1 VDFKAFERYTFFV
14 LAKKKSRKYP
24 LASSKDFRGI
34 FMLKYVV
41 STVLCFGSAISCFSQ
56 EIPVEIELPFMTVHP
71 SIAYAA
77 SGNVHLM
84 LRDFELALED
94 FRKASICAEQSDPET
109 AEAVEF
115 FVLFGQAIAYDNL
128 QLREKSEQSLS
139 ALILSLHEDDDEEEE
154 IDYEDDEDS
163 IEFQNEIFK
172 MMLRLANLAP
182 SDDIREI
189 LISIVESGWEEEY
202 PKNIK

>member
-1 VDFKAFERYTFFV
+1 
-14 LAKKKSRKYP
+14 
-24 LASSKDFRGI
+24 
-34 FMLKYVV
+34 MLKYVV

-56 EIPVEIELPFMTVHP
+56 EIPVEIELPFMTMHP
-71 SIAYAA
+71 SVAYAA

-84 LRDFELALED
+84 LRDFEVALED

-109 AEAVEF
+109 AESVEF
-115 FVLFGQAIAYDNL
+115 FVLFGQTVAYDNL

-139 ALILSLHEDDDEEEE
+139 ALILSLNQDDDEEEE
-154 IDYEDDEDS
+154 EEEFEDEEDYNDWL
-163 IEFQNEIFK
+163 EFHTEMYK
-172 MMLRLANLAP
+172 MLLRLASLAP

-189 LISIVESGWEEEY
+189 LTSIIEAGWEEEF